1 KTINP
6 NSVLDEHLIGV
17 CQTAVRFAR
26 LLPKFPRELP
36 RIKQHKP
43 FVQLAKDRFA
53 WQNKA
58 VNVARLLQ
66 QTSESQGF
74 FGVNMAS
81 TGLWQNPCECQDDV
95 CSE

>member
-1 KTINP
+1 M
-6 NSVLDEHLIGV
+6 IGV

-66 QTSESQGF
+66 KQVSHKAF
-74 FGVNMAS
+74 LA
-81 TGLWQNPCECQDDV
+81 
-95 CSE
+95 